1 MLNSSAFTAWS
12 RTVAVAQSSAWWKFL
27 RLGSFVLDACLGVSA
42 WDTNS
47 TRLLMREDWSL
58 AESWVKSKSDPSQDD
73 TSLWHFERKRVR
85 EADRKRTEP
94 MASAIRM
101 PVGYPQQLEIWCS
114 MSLTSHYSTVAVF
127 WDHDCSNDYFERQYI
142 PRWWSWLVS
151 SWGESTWS
159 SVDLFPRLARPVGSS
174 MMNKMVQK
182 IWNSPKMTANRTC
195 FGEIEV
201 EHIASSVNQ
210 VLRGQHSQFINRWE
224 TGVRQCVP
232 VIGAYEPATSWPNE
246 DQDVILYH
254 FQNHFMSQTPQLA
267 TTLGMIFAQ
276 GFVGSSIRHI

>member
-101 PVGYPQQLEIWCS
+101 PVGYPQLRCHIVLEIWCS
-114 MSLTSHYSTVAVF
+114 MSLTSHYSSSLLRPWLQQRLFWKTIYSQMVIVAGFFMRREHLV
-127 WDHDCSNDYFERQYI
+127 ERRSF
-142 PRWWSWLVS
+142 PETCKARW
-151 SWGESTWS
+151 
-159 SVDLFPRLARPVGSS
+159 
-174 MMNKMVQK
+174 K
-182 IWNSPKMTANRTC
+182 
-195 FGEIEV
+195 
-201 EHIASSVNQ
+201 
-210 VLRGQHSQFINRWE
+210 
-224 TGVRQCVP
+224 
-232 VIGAYEPATSWPNE
+232 
-246 DQDVILYH
+246 
-254 FQNHFMSQTPQLA
+254 
-267 TTLGMIFAQ
+267 
-276 GFVGSSIRHI
+276 